1 MSIFT
6 HTAGWKR
13 RTTHQASRFAAIRA
27 IVALA
32 PDDEGHDVA
41 AEALLVIGASP
52 DEITAALLGTH

>member
-6 HTAGWKR
+6 NTGGSRR

-27 IVALA
+27 IVELA

-52 DEITAALLGTH
+52 DEITAALLGTN